1 MGQFN
6 PFFKNVIRVGSDIAD
21 RIVLRNTRMDF
32 KNRYDVFTSADG
44 SVSECLPDAFA
55 RLMSFESDGRIIH
68 YRICL
73 NDDDIMSF
81 LKHNSEIDMLTFLVF
96 VMTHELVHIH
106 RFSRGEADFDK
117 VSHDEEIVVDN
128 LTRLFLAKNPPAG
141 REKVFRLLD
150 KLTPP
155 PLYNHLTIFETGGS
169 FDAYL

>member
-1 MGQFN
+1 MGHID

-21 RIVLRNTRMDF
+21 SIVLRNTRTDF
-32 KNRYDVFTSADG
+32 KNRYDVSTSADG
-44 SVSECLPDAFA
+44 NLSECLSDAFA
-55 RLMSFESDGRIIH
+55 GLMSCESDGRILH

-73 NDDDIMSF
+73 NDEDIMKF
-81 LKHNSEIDMLTFLVF
+81 LRQNSEIDMLTFLVF

-106 RFSRGEADFDK
+106 RFSRGEADFER

-141 REKVFRLLD
+141 RERVFRLLD

-155 PLYNHLTIFETGGS
+155 PLYNQRTIFETGGS